1 LSASLLL
8 KTLVFTQKDPLE
20 LLLMHV
26 HVRDRLT
33 CRDVGLLG
41 WSEWSGKV
49 GFRAN
54 LLLRTQAV
62 LSLL

>member
-1 LSASLLL
+1 VPACCL
-8 KTLVFTQKDPLE
+8 KPCCSHKRTRWSCFKC
-20 LLLMHV
+20 MSMSGA
-26 HVRDRLT
+26 RLP
-33 CRDVGLLG
+33 CRDVELLG

-49 GFRAN
+49 GFSAK